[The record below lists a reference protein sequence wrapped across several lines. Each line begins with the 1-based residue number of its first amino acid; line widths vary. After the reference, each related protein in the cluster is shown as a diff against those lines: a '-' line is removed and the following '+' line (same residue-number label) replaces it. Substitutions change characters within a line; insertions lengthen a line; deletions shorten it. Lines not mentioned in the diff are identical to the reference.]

1 MSPGFQQQDYEH
13 MTFPAYMYVDYVRV
27 YQREGLDTD
36 QSIGCDPSKRPTAD
50 YIAKYVSSLSCLPIK
65 LTILLSHAPAYNN
78 PNYTTWAQAGYNFP
92 LNSLYDGC

>member
-1 MSPGFQQQDYEH
+1 MNLGMSPGFQQQDYEH

-50 YIAKYVSSLSCLPIK
+50 YIAKYVFVVVSLDDQ
-65 LTILLSHAPAYNN
+65 ADN
-78 PNYTTWAQAGYNFP
+78 PPQPRTSVQQP
-92 LNSLYDGC
+92 